1 MNGSRGLRNNNP
13 GNIRRNSDHFKGE
26 VIPSQDRD
34 FKQFESMAYGY
45 RAMFKILT
53 NYYNRYGLKTIRQLI
68 SRWAPPSE
76 NETEIYIRRVSDWSG
91 IPAEK
96 VIDITVPEPLT
107 AIVAAMSRMEN
118 GVAAVMEDVKAGW
131 KLLHE

>member
-1 MNGSRGLRNNNP
+1 MSESRGLRNNNP
-13 GNIRRNSDHFKGE
+13 GNIRCNSDRFEGE
-26 VIPSQDRD
+26 VIPSQDHD
-34 FKQFESMAYGY
+34 FKQFVSMPYGY

-76 NETEIYIRRVSDWSG
+76 NITEIYISRVAEWSG
-91 IPAEK
+91 VPPEEIL
-96 VIDITVPEPLT
+96 DINSGKQMT

-118 GVAAVMEDVKAGW
+118 GVPAVSEDVLVGW
-131 KLLHE
+131 NLLH